1 MAKRTPVPFNT
12 PPGRF
17 IGGSLYQGST
27 KDDKGNIKVYKT
39 GANAGQPRTDYSVG
53 IAIPKTKAHWAEEP
67 GWGQTI
73 WAEGH
78 AAWPAGQA
86 SHPSFAW
93 KIVDGS
99 STVPNKK
106 MKKPCDQEG
115 YPGHWIVWFGGTTPP
130 KLAVAIG
137 TEPQWNDQPGFCM
150 PGDIIE
156 VRGSVVGNESSETAG
171 VYLNYDAVCMRAY
184 HQDGRI
190 QSQSIDLAS
199 AGFGSAP
206 LPAGASAMPVG
217 NAMAPAAPPA
227 PGATPSTPVAPPAP
241 ASVAPVPSP
250 VPVAVPAPVPVTPNP
265 AILGAPAPVSVPPAP
280 VPSPVPVAPPAPA
293 NPVMKNGGDY
303 AAYRQAGW
311 SDDQLRAA
319 GHID

>member
-27 KDDKGNIKVYKT
+27 KDDKGNLKVYKT
-39 GANAGQPRTDYSVG
+39 GANAGQPRTDYHIG
-53 IAIPKTKAHWAEEP
+53 IAIPKTQAHWANEP
-67 GWGQTI
+67 GWGQAI

-86 SHPSFAW
+86 QHPTFAW
-93 KIVDGS
+93 KVVDGD
-99 STVPNKK
+99 STIPNKR
-106 MKKPCDQEG
+106 MNKPCDQEG
-115 YPGHWIVWFGGTTPP
+115 YPGHWVLWFSGTTPP

-156 VRGSVVGNESSETAG
+156 VRGSVSGNESSETAG

-199 AGFGSAP
+199 AGFGAAP
-206 LPAGASAMPVG
+206 LPAGASTMPVG
-217 NAMAPAAPPA
+217 NALAAPPA
-227 PGATPSTPVAPPAP
+227 PGATPSTPVAPQVPAAP
-241 ASVAPVPSP
+241 AVVPSAPVAAP
-250 VPVAVPAPVPVTPNP
+250 PVPVTPNS
-265 AILGAPAPVSVPPAP
+265 AILGAPAPVSVPQAP
-280 VPSPVPVAPPAPA
+280 VPSPVPTAPPALVNAPR
-293 NPVMKNGGDY
+293 MLKNGGLYDDWVK
-303 AAYRQAGW
+303 AGW
-311 SDDQLRAA
+311 NDDSLRVA

>member
-27 KDDKGNIKVYKT
+27 KDDKGNLKVYKT
-39 GANAGQPRTDYSVG
+39 GANAGQPRTDYSIG
-53 IAIPKTKAHWAEEP
+53 IAIPKTQEHWANEP
-67 GWGQTI
+67 GWGQAI

-86 SHPSFAW
+86 QHPSFAW
-93 KIVDGS
+93 KIIDGS
-99 STVPNKK
+99 SAIPNKK

-115 YPGHWIVWFGGTTPP
+115 YPGHWVLWFGGTTPP

-156 VRGSVVGNESSETAG
+156 VRGSVSGNESSETAG

-199 AGFGSAP
+199 AGFGAAP
-206 LPAGASAMPVG
+206 LPAGASTMPVG
-217 NAMAPAAPPA
+217 NALAAPPA
-227 PGATPSTPVAPPAP
+227 PGAMPLTPAAPQAPAAPAVAPSAPVAAP
-241 ASVAPVPSP
+241 
-250 VPVAVPAPVPVTPNP
+250 PVPVTPNP
-265 AILGAPAPVSVPPAP
+265 AILGAPAPVSVPQAP
-280 VPSPVPVAPPAPA
+280 VPSPVPTAPPAPVNA
-293 NPVMKNGGDY
+293 PRMLKNGGLYDDWVK
-303 AAYRQAGW
+303 AGW
-311 SDDQLRAA
+311 NDDSLRAA

>member
-27 KDDKGNIKVYKT
+27 KDDKGIAKVYKS

-53 IAIPKTKAHWAEEP
+53 IAIKKTKAHWAEEP
-67 GWGQTI
+67 GWGQAI

-86 SHPSFAW
+86 QHPSFAW
-93 KIVDGS
+93 KIIDGD
-99 STVPNKK
+99 STIPNKK
-106 MKKPCDQEG
+106 MKRPCDQEG
-115 YPGHWIVWFGGTTPP
+115 YAGHWIIWFGGTTPP

-137 TEPQWNDQPGFCM
+137 TEPQWNDTPNFCM

-156 VRGSVVGNESSETAG
+156 VKGSVVGNESSDTAG
-171 VYLNYDAVCMRAY
+171 VYMNYEAVCMRAY
-184 HQDGRI
+184 HKDGRI

-199 AGFGSAP
+199 AGFGAAP
-206 LPAGASAMPVG
+206 LPAEATAMPVG

-227 PGATPSTPVAPPAP
+227 PGAQPSTPVAPPAP
-241 ASVAPVPSP
+241 AA
-250 VPVAVPAPVPVTPNP
+250 PAPAPSAPPAPVTPNP
-265 AILGAPAPVSVPPAP
+265 AILGAPAPVVVPPAP
-280 VPSPVPVAPPAPA
+280 VPSPVVPAAPAPVSA
-293 NPVMKNGGDY
+293 PRMLKNGGVYDDWIKV
-303 AAYRQAGW
+303 GW
-311 SDDQLRAA
+311 TDDLLRAA